1 MPKNWVE
8 FSLDVNALRAMTAP
22 AQLAYG
28 IAAACFAVAL
38 HKSSEVEWW
47 QQHRTVAFLIGA
59 SIPICILAAWLSE
72 TPMREASFW
81 GIHFMPHRPEALVI
95 AAWVGIA
102 VGLIALTAFL
112 LTISV
117 YLAAGFLI
125 GGLLL
130 AQFIDMTTP
139 RSSSK
144 PPMEQRS
151 IESEK

>member
-1 MPKNWVE
+1 MALPQPALRLRSTSPRRWSGGSSTAQSR
-8 FSLDVNALRAMTAP
+8 FSLGRVFRF
-22 AQLAYG
+22 AY
-28 IAAACFAVAL
+28 
-38 HKSSEVEWW
+38 
-47 QQHRTVAFLIGA
+47 
-59 SIPICILAAWLSE
+59 LAAWLSE

>member
-1 MPKNWVE
+1 
-8 FSLDVNALRAMTAP
+8 MTAP

-59 SIPICILAAWLSE
+59 SIPICIRAAWLSE
-72 TPMREASFW
+72 TPMREASFR

-125 GGLLL
+125 GGFLLG
-130 AQFIDMTTP
+130 QFIGINPPPAAAKTP
-139 RSSSK
+139 IEERANLRVKGKSK
-144 PPMEQRS
+144 QPIKP
-151 IESEK
+151 